1 MRKWGAPSPVIPT
14 QELLVLARV
23 FNSVHEH
30 PAESV
35 GSFSET
41 LLSDLF
47 YMAVNKQPGS
57 AQLQRMTFLV
67 FWLTQYK
74 KGWYS
79 SSLERRSYCGR
90 CYPVINV
97 SYFKSKPLSSFHT
110 FLLATA
116 DPVPVSWL
124 WISLGADTIAKFGFL
139 AILGLGVQIW
149 LLIQIPE
156 YSAWKLLFCWADL

>member
-67 FWLTQYK
+67 F
-74 KGWYS
+74 
-79 SSLERRSYCGR
+79 
-90 CYPVINV
+90 
-97 SYFKSKPLSSFHT
+97 
-110 FLLATA
+110 
-116 DPVPVSWL
+116 
-124 WISLGADTIAKFGFL
+124 
-139 AILGLGVQIW
+139 
-149 LLIQIPE
+149 
-156 YSAWKLLFCWADL
+156 